1 MSRLTARHSMSAAA
15 LLMAAS
21 VFASRLMGLVRD
33 KVVSWQFGAGADT
46 DVYFAAFVVPDFI
59 NYLLAGG
66 YVSMTLIPLLSSR
79 FAEDEDDGWDFF
91 SAVLCWNTL
100 AICALSVLGFIF
112 APELARLTAPGFS
125 PEQLYRLSFYLRIIL
140 PGQFFFLT
148 GACLTALLY
157 IRKSF
162 TVPALTPLIYN
173 GCIILGGLIWP
184 HVGPY
189 VAADAGNGGMTG
201 YAAGVTLGAAAGA
214 FALPLYAVWKTR
226 LSLRPRL
233 RHPLLR
239 RYIGLALPL
248 MLGQSIVVLDEQLV
262 RVFGSLAGEGE
273 LSLLNYARRIM
284 LVPVGV
290 VAQAAGVAS
299 FPFLAG
305 LAAKGEHA
313 AFQAA
318 LHAAVRKGL
327 FVILPL
333 TAWMIAAAHPI
344 LGIIFEGGR
353 FSAADT
359 AQSAPLLRL
368 LLLGVPFWLIHQ
380 VIGRAFYARQDTI
393 TPAVIGSLVTLAVL
407 PVYPFAAEAGGMG
420 GAGLSA
426 ASMAL
431 YALVL
436 AAWWRRRFGPE
447 ALTDLARPEGL
458 CAVLALAAGL
468 AAAYAVAWATG
479 GPADSG
485 GPAAAAA
492 SFVSAGILPGWSVRM
507 IAHALSLGASVLVF
521 AAVYAALARCVLPE
535 ALRLRG
541 NGAYNGST
549 G

>member
-79 FAEDEDDGWDFF
+79 FAEDEDDGWNFF

-100 AICALSVLGFIF
+100 AICALSVLGFLF

-125 PEQLYRLSFYLRIIL
+125 PEQLSRLSFYLRIIL
-140 PGQFFFLT
+140 PGQIFFLT

-184 HVGPY
+184 Y
-189 VAADAGNGGMTG
+189 VAAGAEKGGMTG
-201 YAAGVTLGAAAGA
+201 YAAGVTAGAAAGA

-226 LSLRPRL
+226 LILRPRL

-239 RYIGLALPL
+239 RYIWLALPL

-262 RVFGSLAGEGE
+262 RVFGSLAGEGA

-305 LAAKGEHA
+305 LAARGEHA
-313 AFQAA
+313 AFQAS

-353 FSAADT
+353 FNAADT
-359 AQSAPLLRL
+359 AQSTPLLRL

-420 GAGLSA
+420 VAGLSA

-436 AAWWRRRFGPE
+436 AARWRWRSGPE
-447 ALTDLARPEGL
+447 ALANLARPAGL
-458 CAVLALAAGL
+458 CAALSLAAGL
-468 AAAYAVAWATG
+468 ATAYVVTWAARSV
-479 GPADSG
+479 

-492 SFVSAGILPGWSVRM
+492 LVAFGILPGWSVGM
-507 IAHALSLGASVLVF
+507 IVHALNLGASVLVF
-521 AAVYAALARCVLPE
+521 AAVYAALARCMLPE

-541 NGAYNGST
+541 GGSESGST